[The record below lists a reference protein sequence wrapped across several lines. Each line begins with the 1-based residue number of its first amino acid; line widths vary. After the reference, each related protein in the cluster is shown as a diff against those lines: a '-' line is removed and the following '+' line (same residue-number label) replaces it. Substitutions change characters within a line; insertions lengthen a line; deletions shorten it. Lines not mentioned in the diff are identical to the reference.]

1 MPQPAESSEHVRA
14 GRTWSSSRT
23 VVEVLAWATDVLS
36 QARVS
41 SAGLDA
47 EVLLAH
53 VLGWTRA
60 KLHARPEFDLTDS
73 QRYAFLASVGRR
85 QSREPVAYIIG
96 HREFYGLDFV
106 VDRRVLIPRPETELL
121 VECALEAGGRLLA
134 EGQELLLADIGTGSG
149 AVAISLAVNL
159 AGATIYATEASA
171 EAMEVAALNVA
182 RHGVS
187 GRVQLLDGDLVDPLA
202 ERVHIM
208 VANLPYIRT
217 EQLASLMP
225 EVAAYEPR
233 VALDGGTDG
242 LVLIRRLLEQAGR
255 WLLPRGVL
263 LAEIGA
269 EHGQEVLVLAKQCYP
284 AAELELF
291 QDYAGLDRVVRI
303 TM

>member
-1 MPQPAESSEHVRA
+1 LLRPAESSERVRA

-23 VVEVLAWATDVLS
+23 VREVLAWATDVLS

-60 KLHARPEFDLTDS
+60 KLHARPEFDLMDS
-73 QRYAFLASVGRR
+73 QRHAFRVSVGRR
-85 QSREPVAYIIG
+85 RSREPVAYIIG

-121 VECALEAGGRLLA
+121 VECALEAGARLLA
-134 EGQELLLADIGTGSG
+134 EGRELLLADIGTGSG
-149 AVAISLAVNL
+149 AVAVSLAVNL

-187 GRVQLLDGDLVDPLA
+187 GRVQLLGGNLVDPLA
-202 ERVHIM
+202 KRVHIM

-242 LVLIRRLLEQAGR
+242 LVHIRRLLEQAGR
-255 WLLPRGVL
+255 WFLPRGVL

-269 EHGQEVLVLAKQCYP
+269 EHGQEVLVLAEQCYP

-303 TM
+303 AT

>member
-1 MPQPAESSEHVRA
+1 MPRPAESPEQLRA
-14 GRTWSSSRT
+14 VRTWSSSRT
-23 VVEVLAWATDVLS
+23 VREVLAWATDVFS
-36 QARVS
+36 QTHVS

-53 VLGWTRA
+53 VLGWTRT
-60 KLHARPEFDLTDS
+60 KLHARPESDLTDS
-73 QRYAFLASVGRR
+73 QRHAFLVSVERR
-85 QSREPVAYIIG
+85 RSREPVAYIIG

-121 VECALEAGGRLLA
+121 VECALEASARLRA
-134 EGQELLLADIGTGSG
+134 EGQRLLLADIGTGSG
-149 AVAISLAVNL
+149 AVAVSLAINL
-159 AGATIYATEASA
+159 SAATIYATEASP
-171 EAMEVAALNVA
+171 EALEVAALNVA

-187 GRVQLLDGDLVDPLA
+187 SRVHLLGGDLVGPMV

-217 EQLASLMP
+217 GQLASLMP
-225 EVAAYEPR
+225 EVAVYEPQI
-233 VALDGGTDG
+233 ALDGGPEG
-242 LVLIRRLLEQAGR
+242 LDHIRCLLERAGR

-269 EHGQEVLVLAKQCYP
+269 EHGQEVLVLARQCHP
-284 AAELELF
+284 SAQLELF
-291 QDYAGLDRVVRI
+291 QDYAGLDRVVQI

>member
-1 MPQPAESSEHVRA
+1 MPRPAESPEQLRA
-14 GRTWSSSRT
+14 VRTWSSSRT
-23 VVEVLAWATDVLS
+23 VREVLAWATDVFS
-36 QARVS
+36 QTHVS

-53 VLGWTRA
+53 VLGWTRT
-60 KLHARPEFDLTDS
+60 KLHARPESDLTDS
-73 QRYAFLASVGRR
+73 QRQAFLVSVGRR
-85 QSREPVAYIIG
+85 RAREPVAYIIG

-121 VECALEAGGRLLA
+121 VECALEASARLRA
-134 EGQELLLADIGTGSG
+134 EGQRLLLADIGTGSG
-149 AVAISLAVNL
+149 AVAVSLAINL
-159 AGATIYATEASA
+159 SAATIYATEASP
-171 EAMEVAALNVA
+171 EALEVAALNVA

-187 GRVQLLDGDLVDPLA
+187 SRVHLLGGDLVGPMV

-217 EQLASLMP
+217 GQLASLMP
-225 EVAAYEPR
+225 EVAVYEPQI
-233 VALDGGTDG
+233 ALDGGPEG
-242 LVLIRRLLEQAGR
+242 LDHIRRLLERAGR

-269 EHGQEVLVLAKQCYP
+269 EHGQEVLVLARQCHP
-284 AAELELF
+284 AAQLELF
-291 QDYAGLDRVVRI
+291 QDYAGLDRVVQI

>member
-1 MPQPAESSEHVRA
+1 MLRPAESPEHLRA

-23 VVEVLAWATDVLS
+23 VREVLAWATDVLS
-36 QARVS
+36 QAHVS

-53 VLGWTRA
+53 VLGWTRTR
-60 KLHARPEFDLTDS
+60 LHARPGLELMDS
-73 QRYAFLASVGRR
+73 QRHAFLVSVGRR
-85 QSREPVAYIIG
+85 RSREPVAYIIG

-121 VECALEAGGRLLA
+121 VECALEAGARLRA
-134 EGQELLLADIGTGSG
+134 EDQELLLADIGTGSG
-149 AVAISLAVNL
+149 AVAVSLAINL
-159 AGATIYATEASA
+159 AGATIYATEASP
-171 EAMEVAALNVA
+171 EAMEIAALNAA

-187 GRVQLLDGDLVDPLA
+187 GRVHLLGGDLVGPLV

-217 EQLASLMP
+217 GQLAYLMP
-225 EVAAYEPR
+225 EVAVYEPR
-233 VALDGGTDG
+233 IALDGGTDG
-242 LVLIRRLLEQAGR
+242 LAHIRRLLERAGP
-255 WLLPRGVL
+255 WLQPRGVL

-269 EHGQEVLVLAKQCYP
+269 EHGQQVLVLAKQCYP
-284 AAELELF
+284 AAELKLH

-303 TM
+303 TI

>member
-1 MPQPAESSEHVRA
+1 M
-14 GRTWSSSRT
+14 WSSSHT
-23 VVEVLAWATDVLS
+23 VREVLAWATDVLC

-53 VLGWTRA
+53 VLGWERV
-60 KLHARPEFDLTDS
+60 KLHAWPEFDLMDS
-73 QRYAFLASVGRR
+73 QRRAFRISVGRR
-85 QSREPVAYIIG
+85 RSREPVAYIIG

-121 VECALEAGGRLLA
+121 VECALEAGARLLA

-149 AVAISLAVNL
+149 AVAVSLAVNL

-187 GRVQLLDGDLVDPLA
+187 GRVQLLGGDLVDPLA

-208 VANLPYIRT
+208 AANLPYIRT
-217 EQLASLMP
+217 EQLSSLIP

-242 LVLIRRLLEQAGR
+242 LVHIRRLLEQAGS

-269 EHGQEVLVLAKQCYP
+269 EHGQEVLVLAEQCYP